1 MHEVRESY
9 PRTKDFWRNALKEGI
24 NINNIM
30 HVEKEEKKE
39 EKEEKKG
46 EEKEPVGVFGP
57 SADVLP
63 PKNLKEAQRS
73 PYWSGFREAIEKEI
87 TQLEKNN
94 TWEYIEKRDLPT
106 NANILKSKFVFD
118 IKRGPGGN
126 S

>member
-1 MHEVRESY
+1 MLRKKKRKKKKKKRREK
-9 PRTKDFWRNALKEGI
+9 RT
-24 NINNIM
+24 
-30 HVEKEEKKE
+30 
-39 EKEEKKG
+39 
-46 EEKEPVGVFGP
+46 VGVFGP

-106 NANILKSKFVFD
+106 NTNILKSKFVFD
-118 IKRGPGGN
+118 IKRGPGGIHKIQSAGGDGIYTN
-126 S
+126 RGCGFL